1 MRLSASGLKV
11 AVPALLAL
19 CAGCFEPALPDEIA
33 GARPRELSEGMIW
46 HPERRFAAP
55 LPLTALPP
63 SATIGSETRP
73 ALHAADSS
81 SLNYAP
87 AYEVPADGR
96 VALRPPLPDSLQ
108 GEAVFLSIRVKPAD
122 RWISLPGQR
131 VSSVY
136 ERGKLRVHVD
146 FELPESAGRKAGVW
160 VQAFAPRDSQ
170 AATHQTAH
178 FRVPEAARLAF
189 AIGVLEPAWLAG
201 AVEFSVSACEG
212 GACETV
218 FRKRV
223 DPARSSE
230 RNFLDHAVGLQQW
243 AGREIALRF
252 EARPLGDAGV
262 SLPVWADPVLGVP
275 QPRDAAA
282 RNLVLISLDTLRADH
297 IGAYGYARDTTPF
310 LDSLAAEGVLF
321 ENYVAASSSTRPSHM
336 TMFTSLYPS
345 VHGATENTGV
355 RALPVSVKTL
365 AELLREAGVATAA
378 ITENGAIDRSRG
390 FDRGFDVYVEN
401 RDSQSANLRSGHIEE
416 TFARGADWLETARN
430 RRFFLFL
437 HTYQVHNPFTPPAA
451 YDRFFSGDPGE
462 LARPAALRADW
473 DPLLYDREIR
483 YADDRVAA
491 LVGSLRAAGL
501 LEDTLLVVTSD
512 HGEAFLEHGFAA
524 HGASVHHEVV
534 NVPLLV
540 SGPRI
545 PAGRRLKNPV
555 PMVDL
560 MPTLLDLMGV
570 AASGG
575 EMGRSQAALVEG
587 APEPDVVE
595 RAIYSEA
602 WAERA
607 YRAEGFDLIP
617 QPTLALRLR
626 GRKLVRS
633 RTDSEDPTRYRYEL
647 YDLVADPLERNDLYP
662 HDPSAADDLLRIL
675 RRYERAVK
683 GRHARLASPATDSEP
698 RLDPDLEEKLR
709 ALGYLE

>member
-1 MRLSASGLKV
+1 V
-11 AVPALLAL
+11 
-19 CAGCFEPALPDEIA
+19 
-33 GARPRELSEGMIW
+33 W
-46 HPERRFAAP
+46 HPERRFVAPIAA
-55 LPLTALPP
+55 TARVP

-73 ALHAADSS
+73 ALRAVEAS

-87 AYEVPADGR
+87 AYQVPADGH
-96 VALRPPLPDSLQ
+96 VLLRPPLPDSLQ
-108 GEAVFLSIRVKPAD
+108 GDAVFLSIRVKPAE
-122 RWISLPGQR
+122 RWIALPGQY
-131 VSSVY
+131 VASLH

-146 FELPESAGRKAGVW
+146 FELPESAGSKAGVW
-160 VQAFAPRDSQ
+160 VQAFAPRDRA
-170 AATHQTAH
+170 AATHESAA
-178 FRVPEAARLAF
+178 FRVPEGARLAF
-189 AIGVLEPAWLAG
+189 AIGVLEPAWAAG
-201 AVEFSVSACEG
+201 AVEFSVSACES
-212 GACETV
+212 GACEAV

-223 DPARSSE
+223 DPGRSAE
-230 RNFLDHAVGLQQW
+230 RGFLDQAVGLERW
-243 AGREIALRF
+243 AGREIVLRF
-252 EARPLGDAGV
+252 QAHPLGDAGV

-275 QPRDAAA
+275 RSRGPAA

-297 IGAYGYARDTTPF
+297 VGAYGYARDTTPF
-310 LDSLAAEGVLF
+310 LDSLAAEGALF

-355 RALPVSVKTL
+355 RALPVSVRTL

-390 FDRGFDVYVEN
+390 FDRGFGVYVEN
-401 RDSQSANLRSGHIEE
+401 RDSQSANMRRGHIEE
-416 TFARGADWLETARN
+416 TFARGARWLETARN

-451 YDRFFSGDPGE
+451 YDRFFTEDPGE
-462 LARPAALRADW
+462 LARPPALRADW

-491 LVGSLRAAGL
+491 LVESLRAAGL
-501 LEDTLLVVTSD
+501 MRDTLLVVTSD
-512 HGEAFLEHGFAA
+512 HGEAFLEHGFVA
-524 HGASVHHEVV
+524 HGASTHHEVV

-540 SGPRI
+540 SGPGI
-545 PAGRRLKNPV
+545 PPGRRLRHPV

-560 MPTLLDLMGV
+560 MPTLLELMGV

-587 APEPDVVE
+587 APEPEASE

-607 YRAEGFDLIP
+607 YRAQGFDLIP
-617 QPTLALRLR
+617 QPTLALRL
-626 GRKLVRS
+626 GSRKLVRS
-633 RTDSEDPTRYRYEL
+633 RTDSEDPTRFRYEL
-647 YDLVADPLERNDLYP
+647 YDLAADPLERNDLYAD
-662 HDPSAADDLLRIL
+662 DPSAAEDLLLLL
-675 RRYERAVK
+675 RRYARAVK
-683 GRHARLASPATDSEP
+683 GRHARLAKPATDSEP
-698 RLDPDLEEKLR
+698 DLDPDLEQKLR